1 MKKYSLA
8 LLVIILS
15 SCTALKK
22 PMESKPLYEVLFGSD
37 YGGGSFQF
45 YEIISE
51 ENEFKMLLGDEMI
64 KPYVNKDDIKTSKF
78 ILVNMGEKNSGG
90 YTLNVE
96 KIEELSDKIIVT
108 LKEVPPSGM
117 ATSVMTKPCYVI
129 KIKSK
134 KTQHITTF

>member
-1 MKKYSLA
+1 MKKYSLFVFA
-8 LLVIILS
+8 IILTSCS
-15 SCTALKK
+15 SVKK

-51 ENEFKMLLGDEMI
+51 ENEFKMLLNDEMI
-64 KPYVNKDDIKTSKF
+64 KPYLKKDDIKTSNF

-90 YTLNVE
+90 YTLDVE

-108 LKEVPPSGM
+108 LKEIPPSGM
-117 ATSVMTKPCYVI
+117 AIMAITKPCYVV

-134 KTQHITTF
+134 KPIEIK

>member
-15 SCTALKK
+15 SCTSLKK

-37 YGGGSFQF
+37 YGGGSFEF

-64 KPYVNKDDIKTSKF
+64 KPYVKKDDIKTSNF
-78 ILVNMGEKNSGG
+78 ILVNMGEKSSGG

-117 ATSVMTKPCYVI
+117 ATSVMTNHVVI

-134 KTQHITTF
+134 KPIEIK